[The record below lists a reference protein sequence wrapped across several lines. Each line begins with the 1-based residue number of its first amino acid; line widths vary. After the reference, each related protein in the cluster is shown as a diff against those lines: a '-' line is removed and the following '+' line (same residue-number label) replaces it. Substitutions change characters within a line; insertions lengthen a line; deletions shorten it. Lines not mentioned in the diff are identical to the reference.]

1 MVDLLKAL
9 SVHRQNYVACIDLER
24 DFVKSGFGKEKQESL
39 TLLDL
44 ATAVPGKISEM
55 MMGRLCSRPP
65 MIAIPRSSAGFFSII
80 ACFPRLA
87 V

>member
-1 MVDLLKAL
+1 MLCLA
-9 SVHRQNYVACIDLER
+9 
-24 DFVKSGFGKEKQESL
+24 L

-44 ATAVPGKISEM
+44 ATAVPGKISDM
-55 MMGRLCSRPP
+55 MMGKLCSLPP

-80 ACFPRLA
+80 ACLPRLL